1 MGEFGMGLV
10 PSGPLPRS
18 GEPGSPPAPEW
29 GLFWIYVWNSAFKWI
44 PNAGYVGV
52 HDTLGSSK
60 AL

>member
-1 MGEFGMGLV
+1 MGLV